1 MTPHEVVGESY
12 FQRLSND
19 LGRIQDV
26 SLALE
31 MMASFCAE
39 ALDSGSVVAIA
50 LDGSGRV
57 QNTSAADF
65 EVPLSEL
72 LRSLERS
79 MAGALTGQSINWFL
93 APYPGDDGEQDGL
106 FLLPLTRG
114 SQTLGLVA
122 SRVDPQDLAQ
132 GETRTQVEV
141 LGALGS
147 LVLENM
153 RLSGAALHQGSEL
166 SVFYESA
173 VAVDQPEDI
182 SKVIRSIVQRAS
194 EVIESRG
201 GFIDVWEGE
210 RLSAHDT
217 AYTGWFVE
225 SVGRAP
231 GRHERRTI
239 RERIRQQSEAL
250 VFDIWLPEENV
261 AGFALAAPLL
271 WQGRMFGL
279 LGVTRLESDP
289 GFATADRS
297 LIGAV
302 ASQAANALAIA
313 LLLQSERRQQ
323 RMLQALQEAAL
334 SVSSA
339 LAVEDVLDEILQQV
353 MRAFPCDAANYMSVD
368 QGVSRVTRSLG
379 YGQFGIS
386 ENVLHSMEMPLDSYP
401 NLARLLD
408 RRPGFITD
416 TRADPS
422 WTTRPGFEWLRA
434 WAGAPVQYGGQLL
447 GFICLDSQ
455 QPGRFDASTLKGL
468 VAFAAHAA
476 AALRNAQLYERLL
489 LEHRHLEKVYR
500 IGQRISG
507 TLDEE
512 LILAGLL
519 EGSLQTLGAE
529 FAAAYRID
537 EASVER
543 LQIAA
548 PEEGSPFLFRDPD
561 LIEILREAARSGEVL
576 DLVQHD
582 EKDEYW
588 IVGFPVA
595 DIFPASVAAAVW
607 FQSEQGSHQS
617 LMDVLAAVGQQAG
630 LALSN
635 SKRHTQVERRVA
647 ELTLLQRVVG
657 AIAQRLE
664 VDSILEEVAH
674 QLHERLDFPAVQII
688 WRDGDRLYPRKFAGP
703 PPPVESTF
711 VNEGVIGRV
720 FRSGAPALVKD
731 VASDPDYVSVMP
743 TTVAEL
749 AVPIQVGDEVV
760 GAINVESSR
769 AADINADALELLELV
784 ANQVSIALQNANLYE
799 QVRRNVATLEARVRE
814 RTAKIEEVLEEAK
827 SAERAKAQFVADVS
841 HELRTPLTNIGL
853 YLDLLEVGDQAREQ
867 EYMSTLR
874 RETERLANLID
885 QLLNLSRLDTD
896 QIEVQVESIDFNHVV
911 RQLLDD
917 RKLLIESKELR
928 LETNLDPAN
937 PRVVADAKLLSQVIS
952 NLLSNAMSYTP
963 HGGLISIR
971 SEMEPMAGRNW
982 LKFEVADTGPGVP
995 AHEQPHIFER
1005 FFRGQAGRASGVAGT
1020 GLGLAICEEIV
1031 KRLKGSLALA
1041 SSGPDGSTFV
1051 VRLPAS

>member
-1 MTPHEVVGESY
+1 MKPHEVVGESY

-19 LGRIQDV
+19 LGRIQDI

-31 MMASFCAE
+31 MMAAFLGE
-39 ALDSGSVVAIA
+39 ALDSESVVAIA
-50 LDGSGRV
+50 LDDNGRV
-57 QNTSAADF
+57 QNTSVGEF
-65 EVPLSEL
+65 EVPFSEL
-72 LRSLERS
+72 LRSLDRS
-79 MAGALTGQSINWFL
+79 MFSALDGQPINWFL
-93 APYPGDDGEQDGL
+93 TNYPGEDAEHNNL

-122 SRVDPQDLAQ
+122 SRVNAQRLADE
-132 GETRTQVEV
+132 ETRTQVEL

-153 RLSGAALHQGSEL
+153 RLSGAALQQGSEL

-173 VAVDQPEDI
+173 AEVDMPEDV
-182 SKVIRSIVQRAS
+182 SKVIHSIVERAWQ
-194 EVIESRG
+194 VIESRG
-201 GFIDVWEGE
+201 AFIDVWEGE
-210 RLSAHDT
+210 RLSGHEA
-217 AYTGWFVE
+217 ASTGWFVE

-231 GRHERRTI
+231 ARHERRSI
-239 RERIRQQSEAL
+239 RERIRQMGEAS
-250 VFDIWLPEENV
+250 VFDIWLPDDNGS
-261 AGFALAAPLL
+261 GFALAAPMF
-271 WQGRMFGL
+271 WQGGMIGL
-279 LGVTRLESDP
+279 LSVTRLESDP
-289 GFATADRS
+289 GFTTADRS

-379 YGQFGIS
+379 YQQFGIS
-386 ENVLHSMEMPLDSYP
+386 DKALQAMEMPLDVYP

-408 RRPGFITD
+408 RRPGFVTD

-422 WTTRPGFEWLRA
+422 WVTQPGFEWLRA

-455 QPGRFDASTLKGL
+455 QPGRFDASTMKGL

-489 LEHRHLEKVYR
+489 LEHRHLEQVYR

-507 TLDEE
+507 TLEE
-512 LILAGLL
+512 DLILNGLL
-519 EGSLQTLGAE
+519 EGSLETLGAQ
-529 FAAAYRID
+529 FAAAYRLD
-537 EASVER
+537 EDTAER
-543 LQIAA
+543 LQTVA
-548 PEEGSPFLFRDPD
+548 PHRRKTHLFQDPE
-561 LIEILREAARSGEVL
+561 LMATLREAARSGEVL
-576 DLVQHD
+576 DLVQRD
-582 EKDEYW
+582 EQDEFW
-588 IVGFPVA
+588 IVVFPVTETV
-595 DIFPASVAAAVW
+595 PASVAAAVW
-607 FQSEQGSHQS
+607 FRSADGSHQS

-635 SKRHTQVERRVA
+635 SRRHTQVERRVA

-664 VDSILEEVAH
+664 VDAILEEVAH
-674 QLHERLDFPAVQII
+674 QLHERLEFPAVQII
-688 WRDGDRLYPRKFAGP
+688 WRDADTLYPRKFAGP
-703 PPPVESTF
+703 LPPVEAISIDQ
-711 VNEGVIGRV
+711 GVIGRV
-720 FRSGAPALVKD
+720 MRSGRAALVND
-731 VASDPDYVSVMP
+731 VSSDPDYVPVMP
-743 TTVAEL
+743 STVAEL

-760 GAINVESSR
+760 GVINVESSR
-769 AADINADALELLELV
+769 AEDINADALELLQLV

-814 RTAKIEEVLEEAK
+814 RTAKIEEILGEAK
-827 SAERAKAQFVADVS
+827 AAERAKAQFVADVS

-853 YLDLLEVGDQAREQ
+853 YLDLLEVGEQAREH
-867 EYMSTLR
+867 EYMATLR

-896 QIEVQVESIDFNHVV
+896 QIEMQIAVVDFNQVV

-917 RKLLIESKELR
+917 RKLLMEAKELT
-928 LETNLDPAN
+928 LDIDLDPSA
-937 PRVVADAKLLSQVIS
+937 PQVAADAKFLSQVIS
-952 NLLSNAMSYTP
+952 NLLSNAMNYTP
-963 HGGLISIR
+963 EGGLISIR
-971 SEMEPMAGRNW
+971 TETEQLAGHKW
-982 LKFEVADTGPGVP
+982 LKFEVSDTGPGIP
-995 AHEQPHIFER
+995 ADEQPHIFER

-1031 KRLKGSLALA
+1031 KRINGTLALA